1 MHCFHC
7 LCPLDTCNCTITG
20 LVCVYLKCRFN
31 EFSLSTMTAIVFWME
46 IEQSDV
52 FFSSVSIKAWK
63 SYFKYTHTAIYK
75 ADLETKGWRGKW
87 KRHHKEL
94 PAWTSIRNV
103 LSLLPLSF
111 LFLKRSLFIA
121 GIMAEVDLWPVTE
134 ASSWVWLWKSAIHL
148 HHSKHTNG
156 ISPIWPSTPLF
167 FSSGYDVITV
177 WGWKYSRQVKIA
189 KFSPSCRPM
198 HKSLRCY
205 SSLCKLNKFE
215 CSLMLVENT
224 WIWTSPPPGKPSG
237 WLGRKCQV
245 NVIAFLNRVCL

>member
-7 LCPLDTCNCTITG
+7 LCPLHTFNCTITG

-103 LSLLPLSF
+103 LSLLPAII
-111 LFLKRSLFIA
+111 FIF
-121 GIMAEVDLWPVTE
+121 EKKPLYCR
-134 ASSWVWLWKSAIHL
+134 
-148 HHSKHTNG
+148 HHG
-156 ISPIWPSTPLF
+156 
-167 FSSGYDVITV
+167 
-177 WGWKYSRQVKIA
+177 WGW
-189 KFSPSCRPM
+189 
-198 HKSLRCY
+198 SLTCDW
-205 SSLCKLNKFE
+205 SQQLGVV
-215 CSLMLVENT
+215 VE
-224 WIWTSPPPGKPSG
+224 
-237 WLGRKCQV
+237 KCNPFAPLQ
-245 NVIAFLNRVCL
+245 AH